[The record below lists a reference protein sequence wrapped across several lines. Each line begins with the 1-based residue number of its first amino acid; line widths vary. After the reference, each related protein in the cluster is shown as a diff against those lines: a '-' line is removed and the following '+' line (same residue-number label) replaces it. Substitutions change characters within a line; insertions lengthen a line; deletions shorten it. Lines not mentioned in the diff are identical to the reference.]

1 MNKRGMERNIIS
13 LDQKRSLAEMAKTRP
28 TDKATAAF
36 VRRAFECCNV
46 AEYMAKKYDIK
57 EEIGIEEKDIG
68 ADKEL
73 P

>member
-13 LDQKRSLAEMAKTRP
+13 LDQKRRLAEMAKTRP

-57 EEIGIEEKDIG
+57 GEIGIGQETVR